1 MSFYEVKSNFR
12 LNFYFF
18 DPYNKTETLINFH
31 AFMSKT
37 DFKIIRTFCTKLR
50 QKNVFETFSLP
61 FA

>member
-37 DFKIIRTFCTKLR
+37 DFKIIRTFFYKIEAKKCL
-50 QKNVFETFSLP
+50 
-61 FA
+61 